1 MVKLLPYKNFFAIY
15 INNCKIE
22 NWFCFTFINTIS
34 GGFIMKATK
43 ENVTDAEYSFLKKV
57 GVAVILVVSIGCY
70 AAGYV
75 VGKTN

>member
-1 MVKLLPYKNFFAIY
+1 
-15 INNCKIE
+15 
-22 NWFCFTFINTIS
+22 
-34 GGFIMKATK
+34 MKATK